1 MRECKRRM
9 GLGSNM
15 RYERDVKVYKVEMIL
30 IYHLYP
36 IIIGGTKRKVFG
48 EHIQEM
54 VRKNIAVLR
63 ATGNHT

>member
-1 MRECKRRM
+1 MKGM
-9 GLGSNM
+9 GSNI
-15 RYERDVKVYKVEMIL
+15 RYKRDVKMYRVEMIL
-30 IYHLYP
+30 ICHLYP

-63 ATGNHT
+63 ATDNHT